1 VTNGA
6 DGDDAPRGG
15 ASGHAARTPRAE
27 SARRERSLAVVGTG
41 DELVFG
47 QHVDTNSGAI
57 ARRFQDIGWQP
68 RRFVVLGDDEDGLV
82 HELLELAT
90 GHAVIVLTGGL
101 GPTLDDVTRH
111 ACARAAGVDL
121 VLDAGVLR
129 DLQHLFESRGRPF
142 AQSNE
147 RQALFPRGADVL
159 PNPHGTAAGFC
170 VEVAGSLVFAL
181 PGPPREM
188 LPMLEREVLP
198 RVLRALP
205 AREHHERRT
214 FYLFGLSESAF
225 ADMCGAWM
233 DRDAEPLVGVTARHG
248 VLSVTIR
255 ARGTTPD
262 LARESADRRAAEVRE
277 RFGAWLFSESDSEPC
292 FALGRE
298 LLARRLRVAVAES
311 CTGGLVAARLTS
323 VPGISAVFDRG
334 FVTYANEAKTEL
346 LGVDP
351 ALLAAHG
358 AVSAPVAAAM
368 ARGAAERSRVPLAVS
383 VTGVAGPDGGTAEKP
398 VGLVVFGVYRHG
410 QVTTEERRFVVRERD
425 LIREFAANTALDLLR
440 RAAIEIG

>member
-1 VTNGA
+1 MTHGA
-6 DGDDAPRGG
+6 DVG
-15 ASGHAARTPRAE
+15 
-27 SARRERSLAVVGTG
+27 ARRERSLAIVGTG
-41 DELVFG
+41 DELVLG

-82 HELLELAT
+82 HELLELAV

-111 ACARAAGVDL
+111 ACARAAGTDL
-121 VLDAGVLR
+121 VLDSAVLR
-129 DLQHLFESRGRPF
+129 ALKDLFETRGRPF

-170 VEVAGSLVFAL
+170 VDVSGSLVFAL

-188 LPMLEREVLP
+188 LPMLENEVLP
-198 RVLRALP
+198 RVLRARP
-205 AREHHERRT
+205 AHEHYERRT
-214 FYLFGLSESAF
+214 FYLFGLSESTF

-233 DRDAEPLVGVTARHG
+233 DRDANPLVGVTARHG
-248 VLSVTIR
+248 VLSVTLR
-255 ARGTTPD
+255 AHGALTP
-262 LARESADRRAAEVRE
+262 REHGPAMSRAPSVGSSEVVKLIDRRAAEVRE
-277 RFGAWLFSESDSEPC
+277 RFGAWLFSETDSEPC
-292 FALGRE
+292 TALGRE
-298 LLARRLRVAVAES
+298 LLARGLRVAVAES
-311 CTGGLVAARLTS
+311 CTGGLIAAKLTS

-351 ALLAAHG
+351 ALIAAHG

-368 ARGAAERSRVPLAVS
+368 ARGAAEKSRVPLAVS
-383 VTGVAGPDGGTAEKP
+383 VTGVAGPGGGTVDKP
-398 VGLVVFGVYRHG
+398 VGLVVFGLYDRG

-440 RAAIEIG
+440 RAAIRAG